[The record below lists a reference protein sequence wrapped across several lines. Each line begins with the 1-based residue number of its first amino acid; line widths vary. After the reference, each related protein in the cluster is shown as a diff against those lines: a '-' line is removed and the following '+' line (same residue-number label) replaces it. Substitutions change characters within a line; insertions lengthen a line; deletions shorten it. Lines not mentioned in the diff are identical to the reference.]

1 MIPDIALM
9 IAAYIITRM
18 VVVAN
23 DDDSSLVVKILCA
36 ATILITAYALVDIF
50 MIGDQVQGTFQ
61 QLK

>member
-9 IAAYIITRM
+9 VGAYIITRM

-36 ATILITAYALVDIF
+36 MTILVTAYALVDIF
-50 MIGDQVQGTFQ
+50 LLGDSIQGQLQ
-61 QLK
+61 QFR